1 MHFDSRWMF
10 NGELWLDAA
19 YHIILTNFAFRPN
32 EFVTKIQV
40 KDLQFLE
47 YTDTDLNGNQ
57 ITTKVI

>member
-1 MHFDSRWMF
+1 MF

-47 YTDTDLNGNQ
+47 YNDTDLNGNQ

>member
-1 MHFDSRWMF
+1 MF

-19 YHIILTNFAFRPN
+19 YHIILTAFGFRPN
-32 EFVTKIQV
+32 EWVTKIQV

-47 YTDTDLNGNQ
+47 FTDTDLNGNQ